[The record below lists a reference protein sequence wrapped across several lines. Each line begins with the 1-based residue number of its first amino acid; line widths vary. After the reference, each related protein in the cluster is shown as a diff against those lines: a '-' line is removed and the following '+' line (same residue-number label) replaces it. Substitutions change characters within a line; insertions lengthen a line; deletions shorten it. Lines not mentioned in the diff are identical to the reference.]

1 MAALLQLLAEL
12 GQSVNLAD
20 YTVWRDNLAGVIAI
34 LIGLRTR
41 TDLGLVVR
49 VGTPTWGLD

>member
-20 YTVWRDNLAGVIAI
+20 YTVWRDNLVGIIAI
-34 LIGLRTR
+34 LIG
-41 TDLGLVVR
+41 
-49 VGTPTWGLD
+49 